1 MARKATASNSNT
13 PSPEDVQSAVRS
25 IEQRYTELATERG
38 AYMQKCRRIREDM
51 SSNYDAAGL
60 NGISKKL
67 LQKIIKERDLE
78 RKIAGLTDDLEPDER
93 SELEM
98 LVEALGEFG
107 DLPLGKAAI
116 ARVDGKGT
124 LSGLGA

>member
-1 MARKATASNSNT
+1 MARKATASSNSPT
-13 PSPEDVQSAVRS
+13 PEDVQHAVRS

-38 AYMQKCRRIREDM
+38 KYMQLCRRIREEM
-51 SSNYDAAGL
+51 GSNYDAAAL

-78 RKIAGLTDDLEPDER
+78 RKIASLTDDLESDEQR
-93 SELEM
+93 ELEM
-98 LVEALGEFG
+98 LIEALGEFG

-116 ARVDGKGT
+116 AQAEGKAA
-124 LSGLGA
+124 LKSVGA